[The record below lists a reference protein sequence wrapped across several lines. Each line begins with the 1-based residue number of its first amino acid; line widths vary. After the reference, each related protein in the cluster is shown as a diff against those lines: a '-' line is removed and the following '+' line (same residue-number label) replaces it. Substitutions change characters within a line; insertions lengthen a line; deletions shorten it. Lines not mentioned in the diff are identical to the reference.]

1 MKRDKVCEYF
11 LCSVSMITGRDCAD
25 FENCPA
31 KLFLYDKFVDKVPLE
46 KEEEYLGVGAP
57 MVAPERLG
65 YVGIEGEV
73 DSQNKPKSL

>member
-1 MKRDKVCEYF
+1 
-11 LCSVSMITGRDCAD
+11 
-25 FENCPA
+25 
-31 KLFLYDKFVDKVPLE
+31 
-46 KEEEYLGVGAP
+46 